1 MIGQDSWQVLDCTV
15 SFQPCVALFCFLLG
29 SLGSCFDRVVVNI
42 IQYMF
47 FMFSVSIRRIVFLR
61 RFCTYTVY
69 ERNVKVQLYIQKC
82 FWILY
87 CSCCVIFLYIS
98 SKNGR
103 SVKWQKECSSAR
115 SNPPHK
121 IALVSAIIESYFKLQ
136 MLTKRSLPRN
146 YEIQWSWYNESIYN
160 YSKQTYVKSMC

>member
-82 FWILY
+82 F
-87 CSCCVIFLYIS
+87 
-98 SKNGR
+98 
-103 SVKWQKECSSAR
+103 
-115 SNPPHK
+115 
-121 IALVSAIIESYFKLQ
+121 
-136 MLTKRSLPRN
+136 
-146 YEIQWSWYNESIYN
+146 
-160 YSKQTYVKSMC
+160 